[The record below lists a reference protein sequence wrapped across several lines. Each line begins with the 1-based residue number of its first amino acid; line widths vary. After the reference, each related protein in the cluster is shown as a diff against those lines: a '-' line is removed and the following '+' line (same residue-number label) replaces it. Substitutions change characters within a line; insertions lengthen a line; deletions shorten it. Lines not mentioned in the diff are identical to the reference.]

1 MLVWAVGRNY
11 CIRILCFAV
20 SVFRVGSWTK
30 IDLSTRSSG
39 WLGVLNT
46 ASVSHCTLMRTLQM
60 YGTIVFKCQSLSFLK
75 CASQISVASADDKTN
90 FYQLCLCQRI
100 FNPLPLSSA
109 SLPSSHLPF
118 LPSVLAFTCSLQQ
131 HLAPASPACLL
142 NFSLFSHFGSF
153 PQPSVVEGKKR
164 ETTLRAYRSQRNQ
177 PF

>member
-1 MLVWAVGRNY
+1 MVRSTEYCFSFTLHINEDIANVWNNSFQMSVVIIFKM
-11 CIRILCFAV
+11 CISDFC
-20 SVFRVGSWTK
+20 
-30 IDLSTRSSG
+30 
-39 WLGVLNT
+39 
-46 ASVSHCTLMRTLQM
+46 
-60 YGTIVFKCQSLSFLK
+60 SF
-75 CASQISVASADDKTN
+75 CRRQKTN
-90 FYQLCLCQRI
+90 FYHLCMCQRI